1 MGRILKK
8 KELKKAGEKIQLMW
22 IDMLQQ
28 DLDGITAEPSESLE
42 KRIRDLIP
50 QQEKVRAWRRHRRIV
65 AFILALI
72 CALFLWLALDGTAR
86 SAVLDWFGNL
96 LATQTETLSEIGT
109 KEDNSIGYYLID
121 RSVV

>member
-1 MGRILKK
+1 
-8 KELKKAGEKIQLMW
+8 
-22 IDMLQQ
+22 MLQQ

-96 LATQTETLSEIGT
+96 LATQTETLFEIGT
-109 KEDNSIGYYLID
+109 KEDNSIGYYLLD